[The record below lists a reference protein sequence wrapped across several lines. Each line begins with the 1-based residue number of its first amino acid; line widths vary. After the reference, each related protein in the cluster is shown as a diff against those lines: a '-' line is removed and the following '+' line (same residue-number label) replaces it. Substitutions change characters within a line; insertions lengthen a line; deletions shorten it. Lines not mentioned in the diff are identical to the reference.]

1 MDVFE
6 LTASLNLDTGDYEN
20 QLNSAS
26 NATNDASNSVGVF
39 DIALGNLV
47 AGGISSA
54 ISGLTDFMSSA
65 ISAGDEIDKNS
76 QRANMSTDTYQEWAH
91 VLELGGGSASSLTT
105 ATKTLSNVITDAGNG
120 GASAAEKLN
129 SIGLSY
135 EQIAALSPEE
145 QFEAVV
151 YALADMEEGSERTAA
166 AQDLLGRAGM
176 DLIPTLN
183 SGKDAI
189 EDMRTEAHDLG
200 LVLSED
206 TVAAS
211 AAFNDSL
218 TNLKGAVTGIAG
230 NLMGEL
236 MPSLQGITDGLTGL
250 VSGSMS
256 ADEAVSM
263 MSEGVSELLST
274 VTDMLIEGIPMLLDM
289 ATQLFTAILDA
300 LPPIIVQLAEALPEL
315 VDTVV
320 TTLLDNLPVLLDA
333 AVTFFLAIVDSI
345 PTIIDA
351 LVEAL
356 PMIIDSIVSFL
367 TDEDGLTK
375 LMNATV
381 QLFMGLVQAIPTI
394 IVNLVAALPDI
405 LAAIVSTIVGWV
417 SDIFDSALEIG
428 GAIID
433 GIKEGISN
441 LWGSFTSFISDKFN
455 GIIDSV
461 KGFFGIS
468 SPSTVFAEI
477 GENMIEGMEGGI
489 SNEAS
494 ALEAQAQASTS
505 GVVSGADAALTALPG
520 TYTSAATTA
529 STALTGF
536 MVSTVTPEQQA
547 NVKALVEAL
556 GKTAE
561 KTILAEN
568 SSGVGFFATGVAAGQ
583 GFIDGLESKRSAIM
597 ALARKIADDVRRTI
611 ESALDIHSP
620 SGVFRDI
627 GMYTAEGLALGIEEG
642 AAAYLPDAMEDMLS
656 EIGYGDSAISSLE
669 SAYGNAAA
677 AGLTAQNQ
685 SAAGT
690 TTIHTQVNIGGTKL
704 GEIIYTLY
712 NQQARI
718 AGQPVF
724 VYT

>member
-20 QLNSAS
+20 QLNNAS
-26 NATNDASNSVGVF
+26 SATNNASDSVGVF

-47 AGGISSA
+47 AQGISSA
-54 ISGLTDFMSSA
+54 ISGLTDFMSST

-189 EDMRTEAHDLG
+189 EGMRTEAHDLG

-206 TVAAS
+206 AVASSAS
-211 AAFNDSL
+211 LNDAI
-218 TNLKGAVTGIAG
+218 TNLKGAFTGVA
-230 NLMGEL
+230 GEL
-236 MPSLQGITDGLTGL
+236 LAGFMPAIQSVVEALTPLAGTIADL
-250 VSGSMS
+250 VNGNIS
-256 ADEAVSM
+256 
-263 MSEGVSELLST
+263 
-274 VTDMLIEGIPMLLDM
+274 
-289 ATQLFTAILDA
+289 
-300 LPPIIVQLAEALPEL
+300 LAEAFGISEGAMAVIVGVVGGLATAFAVYEAAQIATTIATEAQTIAQWAMNAAMEANPIGL
-315 VDTVV
+315 VVIALAALAAGLVYAYNHCETFRNIVQGAWDAIKTACQAAWDNVIEPILGWFRDRIDDVGAAFSALKDAGEALKEGIIDVFNSIWNAISPIIDWITGALDTVRSAFSGV
-320 TTLLDNLPVLLDA
+320 IDGVKKIIGFGSPSREFED
-333 AVTFFLAIVDSI
+333 IGDSM
-345 PTIIDA
+345 A
-351 LVEAL
+351 Q
-356 PMIIDSIVSFL
+356 
-367 TDEDGLTK
+367 GLELGWEGYFPK
-375 LMNATV
+375 FQGSA
-381 QLFMGLVQAIPTI
+381 
-394 IVNLVAALPDI
+394 
-405 LAAIVSTIVGWV
+405 LAAIVE
-417 SDIFDSALEIG
+417 FA
-428 GAIID
+428 
-433 GIKEGISN
+433 KE
-441 LWGSFTSFISDKFN
+441 
-455 GIIDSV
+455 
-461 KGFFGIS
+461 
-468 SPSTVFAEI
+468 
-477 GENMIEGMEGGI
+477 
-489 SNEAS
+489 
-494 ALEAQAQASTS
+494 
-505 GVVSGADAALTALPG
+505 
-520 TYTSAATTA
+520 
-529 STALTGF
+529 
-536 MVSTVTPEQQA
+536 
-547 NVKALVEAL
+547 L
-556 GKTAE
+556 GQLAWD
-561 KTILAEN
+561 TILAEN
-568 SSGVGFFATGVAAGQ
+568 AEERGFFATGVAAGQ
-583 GFIDGLESKRSAIM
+583 GFIDGLESKRNEIM
-597 ALARKIADDVRRTI
+597 ALAREIADEARRTI

-627 GMYTAEGLALGIEEG
+627 GMNTAEGLALGIEEG

-656 EIGYGDSAISSLE
+656 EIGYGDSAISNLE
-669 SAYGNAAA
+669 STYGNMTA
-677 AGLTAQNQ
+677 AGLTAQTQ

>member
-1 MDVFE
+1 
-6 LTASLNLDTGDYEN
+6 
-20 QLNSAS
+20 
-26 NATNDASNSVGVF
+26 
-39 DIALGNLV
+39 
-47 AGGISSA
+47 
-54 ISGLTDFMSSA
+54 MSST

-120 GASAAEKLN
+120 SASASEKLN

-166 AQDLLGRAGM
+166 AQDLLGRAGL

-189 EDMRTEAHDLG
+189 EEMRTEAHDLG

-236 MPSLQGITDGLTGL
+236 MPSLQGITDALTGL
-250 VSGSMS
+250 VSGTMD

-320 TTLLDNLPVLLDA
+320 TTLLDNLPTLLDA

-356 PMIIDSIVSFL
+356 PTIIDSIVSFL

-405 LAAIVSTIVGWV
+405 LAAIVSTLVGWV

-428 GAIID
+428 KGLID
-433 GIKEGISN
+433 GIKQ
-441 LWGSFTSFISDKFN
+441 
-455 GIIDSV
+455 
-461 KGFFGIS
+461 GF
-468 SPSTVFAEI
+468 SPS
-477 GENMIEGMEGGI
+477 
-489 SNEAS
+489 
-494 ALEAQAQASTS
+494 
-505 GVVSGADAALTALPG
+505 
-520 TYTSAATTA
+520 
-529 STALTGF
+529 
-536 MVSTVTPEQQA
+536 
-547 NVKALVEAL
+547 
-556 GKTAE
+556 
-561 KTILAEN
+561 
-568 SSGVGFFATGVAAGQ
+568 
-583 GFIDGLESKRSAIM
+583 
-597 ALARKIADDVRRTI
+597 
-611 ESALDIHSP
+611 H
-620 SGVFRDI
+620 
-627 GMYTAEGLALGIEEG
+627 GIENVSMLG
-642 AAAYLPDAMEDMLS
+642 AFA
-656 EIGYGDSAISSLE
+656 
-669 SAYGNAAA
+669 
-677 AGLTAQNQ
+677 
-685 SAAGT
+685 
-690 TTIHTQVNIGGTKL
+690 
-704 GEIIYTLY
+704 
-712 NQQARI
+712 
-718 AGQPVF
+718 
-724 VYT
+724 

>member
-263 MSEGVSELLST
+263 MS
-274 VTDMLIEGIPMLLDM
+274 
-289 ATQLFTAILDA
+289 
-300 LPPIIVQLAEALPEL
+300 
-315 VDTVV
+315 
-320 TTLLDNLPVLLDA
+320 
-333 AVTFFLAIVDSI
+333 
-345 PTIIDA
+345 
-351 LVEAL
+351 
-356 PMIIDSIVSFL
+356 
-367 TDEDGLTK
+367 
-375 LMNATV
+375 
-381 QLFMGLVQAIPTI
+381 
-394 IVNLVAALPDI
+394 
-405 LAAIVSTIVGWV
+405 
-417 SDIFDSALEIG
+417 
-428 GAIID
+428 
-433 GIKEGISN
+433 GISAMP
-441 LWGSFTSFISDKFN
+441 
-455 GIIDSV
+455 SV
-461 KGFFGIS
+461 
-468 SPSTVFAEI
+468 PSVIPALIASWYSYFA
-477 GENMIEGMEGGI
+477 
-489 SNEAS
+489 
-494 ALEAQAQASTS
+494 QS
-505 GVVSGADAALTALPG
+505 GT
-520 TYTSAATTA
+520 
-529 STALTGF
+529 
-536 MVSTVTPEQQA
+536 
-547 NVKALVEAL
+547 
-556 GKTAE
+556 
-561 KTILAEN
+561 
-568 SSGVGFFATGVAAGQ
+568 
-583 GFIDGLESKRSAIM
+583 
-597 ALARKIADDVRRTI
+597 
-611 ESALDIHSP
+611 
-620 SGVFRDI
+620 
-627 GMYTAEGLALGIEEG
+627 
-642 AAAYLPDAMEDMLS
+642 
-656 EIGYGDSAISSLE
+656 SSL
-669 SAYGNAAA
+669 A
-677 AGLTAQNQ
+677 
-685 SAAGT
+685 
-690 TTIHTQVNIGGTKL
+690 V
-704 GEIIYTLY
+704 
-712 NQQARI
+712 
-718 AGQPVF
+718 
-724 VYT
+724 

>member
-20 QLNSAS
+20 QLNNAS
-26 NATNDASNSVGVF
+26 SATNNASDSVGVF

-47 AGGISSA
+47 AQGISSA
-54 ISGLTDFMSSA
+54 ISGLTDFMSST

-120 GASAAEKLN
+120 SASASEKLN

-189 EDMRTEAHDLG
+189 EEMRTEAHDLG

-236 MPSLQGITDGLTGL
+236 MPSLQGITDALTGL
-250 VSGSMS
+250 VSGTMD

-320 TTLLDNLPVLLDA
+320 TTLLDNLPTLLDA

-356 PMIIDSIVSFL
+356 PTIIDSIVSFL

-405 LAAIVSTIVGWV
+405 LAAIVSTLVGWV

-428 GAIID
+428 KGLID
-433 GIKEGISN
+433 GIKQGFSDA
-441 LWGSFTSFISDKFN
+441 WSSFTSWITGKLSGLVDT
-455 GIIDSV
+455 V
-461 KGFFGIS
+461 LGFFGIH
-468 SPSTVFAEI
+468 SPSKVFAEI
-477 GENMIEGMEGGI
+477 GGNLVEGMEVGFGDEFNAFFDDTM
-489 SNEAS
+489 SDLSSFVTDANEV
-494 ALEAQAQASTS
+494 L
-505 GVVSGADAALTALPG
+505 
-520 TYTSAATTA
+520 
-529 STALTGF
+529 
-536 MVSTVTPEQQA
+536 
-547 NVKALVEAL
+547 
-556 GKTAE
+556 
-561 KTILAEN
+561 
-568 SSGVGFFATGVAAGQ
+568 SGVGLNE
-583 GFIDGLESKRSAIM
+583 ISY
-597 ALARKIADDVRRTI
+597 AD
-611 ESALDIHSP
+611 
-620 SGVFRDI
+620 SGI
-627 GMYTAEGLALGIEEG
+627 G
-642 AAAYLPDAMEDMLS
+642 
-656 EIGYGDSAISSLE
+656 SLE
-669 SAYGNAAA
+669 SAYGDAAA
-677 AGLTAQNQ
+677 AGLTAQSQ